1 KHLATPAQSSRSS
14 LQYKKPPRI
23 CERICKTSNNYDKTT
38 GTGKNSLGIE
48 INSQN
53 NRHHPFL
60 QAFED
65 VSRLLAKRV
74 VSPWLYLDFIYGL
87 IPEGKKVAYCRK
99 VAYEFVDNIVR
110 LKREELATLKSN
122 NEPVENKTFL
132 DMIIDSSSKIKGYSD
147 VEVREE
153 VIVIMSAG
161 SDTSA
166 VGTGYTAV
174 MLSRYPEVQEKV
186 YQELEEVF
194 GNNSRPVTAADL
206 PKLVYLEAVVKETL
220 RLYPPVPIY
229 VRETHSDCKLPNGLT
244 VPKGVAL
251 LFLLHGM
258 HRNPKYWGDDAEQ
271 FRPERFFEGSL
282 RHPVQ
287 FIPFSYSVRNCLE
300 HSRSANSCTT
310 ESLNEIITSDAETG
324 IKYRRLQNKLKEML
338 VSKPRSKESY
348 LSKETLELLDERRTL
363 ISNKGDKER
372 RQKIANL
379 SKEIKENMR
388 RDRKEKI
395 HRVLEENIKRTGG
408 TKKAMKQLSKHG
420 KEWISKQ
427 KQSESYLTNRLSIQK
442 LATEYYRL
450 LYSDKFDLGLATIP
464 EVNESKENKVDEVPE
479 ILASEATS
487 AFHYYLMA
495 KVSEL
500 LDTVFFVLRKK
511 KTQITFLHVY
521 HHTLMVAATWG
532 MLKYNPT
539 YVIILIG
546 TINSFVH
553 ILMYAYYGLSAFPS
567 LDKYL
572 WWKKYLTA
580 FQLIQFGIMI
590 VHAAVATAV
599 SECTPSYILLFT
611 IFFNVLLMIYL
622 FSDFYLKSYVKKEDN
637 IQVKNNLK
645 QFLLGILGTLEV
657 RRKDVLLKTSCR
669 TLHEECDSVE
679 MVAQP
684 KCVCTFHLERE
695 NLMNLFKKA
704 ARIANDQGGLSSF
717 WLGPKLYIESALGV
731 KMNSQQNSDHRF
743 MKAFEKVS
751 HLVAR
756 RIVTVWMH
764 PDVIY
769 KNLPIY
775 KEFKESRR
783 VLFDFVDK
791 LIQNKREEL
800 KNNNNQ
806 LYDQNWMNLFKKAAR
821 IANNQGGLSSFWM
834 GPKLYIVVTDPETVD
849 VVLKSCMDKDDTTM
863 RYCRTLTG
871 NGSIFAA
878 GGRRTFLEMMIMGSG
893 GERGYTDLEL
903 REEVLV
909 IILAGTDTSAVGA
922 SYASVLLSRFPNV
935 QEKVYEELQDVFG
948 DSDRPLTVQDLPNL
962 KYLDAVMKET
972 LRMYPPVPVTVREV
986 HNDVVLPSGVTLVD
1000 GVSIFNNIW
1009 GIHRNPKYW
1018 GADADVFRP
1027 ERFLD
1032 GYNYAMMSMKTV
1044 IANLVRAYKVLPP
1057 KDMNPAQLKEPLRLT
1072 KYVFYRIDSI
1082 PIWRPRRKILAPTF
1096 SMKNLNQFV
1105 EIFAQ
1110 QSNLMTEL
1118 LRPVAGKGDFSIWK
1132 YMNTYSFDSVCES
1145 ALGVQ
1150 MNSQQNSDHRFMK
1163 AFEKVSHLIA
1173 RRIVSIWMH
1182 PDVIYKS
1189 LPIYKV
1195 FKENRRVLSFKLS
1208 VKN

>member
-1 KHLATPAQSSRSS
+1 NIWR
-14 LQYKKPPRI
+14 PR
-23 CERICKTSNNYDKTT
+23 
-38 GTGKNSLGIE
+38 
-48 INSQN
+48 
-53 NRHHPFL
+53 
-60 QAFED
+60 
-65 VSRLLAKRV
+65 
-74 VSPWLYLDFIYGL
+74 
-87 IPEGKKVAYCRK
+87 RK
-99 VAYEFVDNIVR
+99 VLAPVFSIKNLQGFVSEFARQATIMTKLLEQEIVR

-300 HSRSANSCTT
+300 
-310 ESLNEIITSDAETG
+310 TG

-464 EVNESKENKVDEVPE
+464 E
-479 ILASEATS
+479 
-487 AFHYYLMA
+487 
-495 KVSEL
+495 
-500 LDTVFFVLRKK
+500 
-511 KTQITFLHVY
+511 
-521 HHTLMVAATWG
+521 
-532 MLKYNPT
+532 
-539 YVIILIG
+539 
-546 TINSFVH
+546 
-553 ILMYAYYGLSAFPS
+553 
-567 LDKYL
+567 
-572 WWKKYLTA
+572 
-580 FQLIQFGIMI
+580 
-590 VHAAVATAV
+590 
-599 SECTPSYILLFT
+599 
-611 IFFNVLLMIYL
+611 
-622 FSDFYLKSYVKKEDN
+622 
-637 IQVKNNLK
+637 
-645 QFLLGILGTLEV
+645 
-657 RRKDVLLKTSCR
+657 
-669 TLHEECDSVE
+669 
-679 MVAQP
+679 
-684 KCVCTFHLERE
+684 ERE

>member
-1 KHLATPAQSSRSS
+1 NIWR
-14 LQYKKPPRI
+14 PR
-23 CERICKTSNNYDKTT
+23 
-38 GTGKNSLGIE
+38 
-48 INSQN
+48 
-53 NRHHPFL
+53 
-60 QAFED
+60 
-65 VSRLLAKRV
+65 
-74 VSPWLYLDFIYGL
+74 
-87 IPEGKKVAYCRK
+87 RK
-99 VAYEFVDNIVR
+99 VLAPVFSIKNLQGFVSEFARQATIMTKLLEQEIVR

-287 FIPFSYSVRNCLE
+287 FIPFSYSVRNCLVGPAFMENRPALKLKIPLLIYNVAQVLYSAYGMTIILKYGLVRKKCMIDVPDVQLTLPQISE

-479 ILASEATS
+479 ILASELNWDHLGLNINGARLN
-487 AFHYYLMA
+487 H
-495 KVSEL
+495 
-500 LDTVFFVLRKK
+500 LR
-511 KTQITFLHVY
+511 FADDL
-521 HHTLMVAATWG
+521 
-532 MLKYNPT
+532 
-539 YVIILIG
+539 
-546 TINSFVH
+546 
-553 ILMYAYYGLSAFPS
+553 
-567 LDKYL
+567 
-572 WWKKYLTA
+572 
-580 FQLIQFGIMI
+580 
-590 VHAAVATAV
+590 
-599 SECTPSYILLFT
+599 
-611 IFFNVLLMIYL
+611 VLLEENPAAIEQMMQSL
-622 FSDFYLKSYVKKEDN
+622 AN
-637 IQVKNNLK
+637 ISRE
-645 QFLLGILGTLEV
+645 GGLEI
-657 RRKDVLLKTSCR
+657 SA
-669 TLHEECDSVE
+669 
-679 MVAQP
+679 MP
-684 KCVCTFHLERE
+684 ERE